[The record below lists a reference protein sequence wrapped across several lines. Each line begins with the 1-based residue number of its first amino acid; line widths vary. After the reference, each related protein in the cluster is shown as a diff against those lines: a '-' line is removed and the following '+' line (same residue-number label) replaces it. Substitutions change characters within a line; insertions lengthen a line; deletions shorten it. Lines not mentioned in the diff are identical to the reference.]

1 MLGKLLK
8 YEMKSQ
14 GKSLF
19 LFWMAILG
27 LGLLVRIFSLLEEA
41 VPIFQY
47 LIPISIFTFV
57 LAIVLS
63 LVYCFFLAIKNY
75 YKKVLREEGYLT
87 NTLPVKKSSIIS
99 SFLIT
104 DVVALIVTVAFSFLG
119 CLIALGSGSEEI
131 RSMWEA
137 FSISIEQEFNMSIET
152 VRCILAGA
160 MLLGYI
166 NTISLFYAAMTVGHS
181 FSQNKIASSIGVGV
195 AFYMAFQ
202 FLNVIEMIVIF
213 LKNEMDFTNALVTN
227 EVPYELIGTI
237 VGEAL
242 IVVAISL
249 ITTYTFTNYFLNRKL
264 NLE

>member
-63 LVYCFFLAIKNY
+63 LVYCFFLAIRNY

-87 NTLPVKKSSIIS
+87 NTLPVKKSSII
-99 SFLIT
+99 LQI
-104 DVVALIVTVAFSFLG
+104 
-119 CLIALGSGSEEI
+119 
-131 RSMWEA
+131 W
-137 FSISIEQEFNMSIET
+137 
-152 VRCILAGA
+152 
-160 MLLGYI
+160 
-166 NTISLFYAAMTVGHS
+166 
-181 FSQNKIASSIGVGV
+181 
-195 AFYMAFQ
+195 
-202 FLNVIEMIVIF
+202 
-213 LKNEMDFTNALVTN
+213 
-227 EVPYELIGTI
+227 
-237 VGEAL
+237 
-242 IVVAISL
+242 
-249 ITTYTFTNYFLNRKL
+249 
-264 NLE
+264 

>member
-8 YEMKSQ
+8 YEIKSQ
-14 GKSLF
+14 AKSLF
-19 LFWMAILG
+19 LFWVAILG
-27 LGLLVRIFSLLEEA
+27 LGLLVRIISLLGDT

-47 LIPISIFTFV
+47 LTPISIFTFGI
-57 LAIVLS
+57 AIVLS

-87 NTLPVKKSSIIS
+87 NTLPVKKSSIIL

-131 RSMWEA
+131 RSMWET
-137 FSISIEQEFNMSIET
+137 FSISIEQEFHMSIET

-195 AFYMAFQ
+195 AFYMGFQ
-202 FLNVIEMIVIF
+202 FLSVIEMIVIF
-213 LKNEMDFTNALVTN
+213 LKNKIDFTNALVTN

-237 VGEAL
+237 LGKAL
-242 IVVAISL
+242 IVAIVSV
-249 ITTYTFTNYFLNRKL
+249 IATYTFTNYFLNRKL

>member
-63 LVYCFFLAIKNY
+63 LVYCFFLAIRNY

-87 NTLPVKKSSIIS
+87 NTLPVKKSSIIL

-137 FSISIEQEFNMSIET
+137 FSISIE
-152 VRCILAGA
+152 
-160 MLLGYI
+160 
-166 NTISLFYAAMTVGHS
+166 
-181 FSQNKIASSIGVGV
+181 
-195 AFYMAFQ
+195 
-202 FLNVIEMIVIF
+202 
-213 LKNEMDFTNALVTN
+213 
-227 EVPYELIGTI
+227 
-237 VGEAL
+237 
-242 IVVAISL
+242 
-249 ITTYTFTNYFLNRKL
+249 
-264 NLE
+264 